1 MILSIVLDFML
12 IGILIGSIIIGL
24 RDGFI
29 EAIVKPM
36 RPVFSLGFALVF
48 ANDFAAMVI
57 APIAKKPIYN
67 WVSGIL
73 YDSFV
78 NLPPESTADELPVFA
93 KLLASFCRVDLSDF
107 SLGEE
112 AVITDLVAK
121 LSIPT
126 VKLIIFAIAFVL
138 LLLVSTLALAIV
150 LTILNNILEAGVLKV
165 VNRVIGCVACAFF
178 AVFTARS
185 MISVFDYAIALPQ
198 LAETNAV
205 KNFTGGFIYNLF
217 KQYTPVELLL
227 NF

>member
-1 MILSIVLDFML
+1 ML

-107 SLGEE
+107 SLG
-112 AVITDLVAK
+112 
-121 LSIPT
+121 
-126 VKLIIFAIAFVL
+126 
-138 LLLVSTLALAIV
+138 
-150 LTILNNILEAGVLKV
+150 
-165 VNRVIGCVACAFF
+165 
-178 AVFTARS
+178 
-185 MISVFDYAIALPQ
+185 
-198 LAETNAV
+198 
-205 KNFTGGFIYNLF
+205 
-217 KQYTPVELLL
+217 
-227 NF
+227 